1 MDSISYTPSFLEYK
15 IPSSFECEV
24 AVLDVVLNYSG
35 RQEQFFTAITN
46 DSFFTSD
53 TTRNLYLCFQ
63 KLRSECKPIEL
74 VSVTQN
80 LLANGLNEVFKFVM
94 DKFNGGTFDH
104 YFDDH
109 LKLLTDL
116 YIKRSSIMSS
126 HKAINSL
133 AGDNDPIKVINTL
146 QNEVLELSNLA
157 KNDIKTHDEVFKDIH
172 SKAKNM
178 FLSGHIPEK
187 VGVTTGLKTLD
198 EMIELEA
205 GKFYIIAARP
215 AMGKTSLVINSTALA
230 IAKSGLPVLIFS
242 LEMDKQELFDRIV
255 ASELGISTYYLKRG
269 ILPSGCDL
277 TAHDVALKIEEI
289 RALPLIIEDSIFEF
303 NQIRNKALELKNKHG
318 QLGAIIIDY
327 LQLIDFTG
335 QEHNKVQELTQI
347 TKRLKRLSKTAES
360 NAPVIALSQLSRK
373 LEERQN
379 KRPMLSDLRES
390 GSIEQDADLVAFI
403 YRDSYYN
410 PDNEDEKNKAEII
423 ISKYRGGP
431 VGTLSLGWNGT
442 LTQFYDLVV

>member
-1 MDSISYTPSFLEYK
+1 MDSINYTPAFFEYK
-15 IPSSFECEV
+15 IPSSLECEI
-24 AVLDVVLNYSG
+24 AVLDVVIHYPV
-35 RQEQFFTAITN
+35 RQEQFFTAIIN
-46 DSFFTSD
+46 DSFFTSEI
-53 TTRNLYLCFQ
+53 TKNIYLCFQ
-63 KLRSECKPIEL
+63 KLRSEGKPIEL

-80 LLANGLNEVFKFVM
+80 LLANGLNDAFKFVM
-94 DKFNGGTFDH
+94 DNFTGTFDH
-104 YFDDH
+104 YFNDH
-109 LKLLTDL
+109 LKILTDL

-133 AGDNDPIKVINTL
+133 AGDSDPIKVITTL

-157 KNDIKTHDEVFKDIH
+157 KNDIKTNDEVFKDIH
-172 SKAKNM
+172 SKARNM
-178 FLSGHIPEK
+178 FLDGHIPEK

-198 EMIELEA
+198 EIMELES

-269 ILPSGCDL
+269 ILPSGSNL

-289 RALPLIIEDSIFEF
+289 RSLPLIIEDSLFEF
-303 NQIRNKALELKNKHG
+303 NQIRNKALEEKNKNG
-318 QLGAIIIDY
+318 ELGAIIIDY
-327 LQLIDFTG
+327 LQLIDFSSNEGNRT
-335 QEHNKVQELTQI
+335 QELSQI
-347 TKRLKRLSKTAES
+347 TKRLKRLAKAVEC
-360 NAPVIALSQLSRK
+360 NAPVIALSQLSRTV
-373 LEERQN
+373 EQRQN

-403 YRDSYYN
+403 YRDNYYN
-410 PDNEDEKNKAEII
+410 PENEEQKNQAEII
-423 ISKYRGGP
+423 ISKYRGGAI
-431 VGTLSLGWNGT
+431 GTLFLGWNGS
-442 LTQFYDLVV
+442 LTQFYDLSV